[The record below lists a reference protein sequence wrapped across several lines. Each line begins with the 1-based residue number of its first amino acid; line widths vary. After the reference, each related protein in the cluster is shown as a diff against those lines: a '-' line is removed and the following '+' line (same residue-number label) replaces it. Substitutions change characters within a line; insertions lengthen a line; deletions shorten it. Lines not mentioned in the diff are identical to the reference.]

1 MSVGW
6 EKLRSLEIFKKQM
19 LFLIIMLD
27 VSTLN
32 NIKITTDELYKDLLK
47 DCYNYA
53 SKSNHPSTH
62 TAALLVDEGRV
73 ILRGKNVFPIG
84 VKYTKERV
92 TGDNKHMYP
101 NHAERDLV
109 YKAAR
114 QGIKTEG
121 LAMVMPWLPC
131 IPCVNAVISSGI
143 EKLIVHKQM
152 IEKTREGWQE
162 ELRNAVQI
170 MEEAGVKIIAYDGIV
185 GAKAYMHSN
194 EWDA

>member
-1 MSVGW
+1 
-6 EKLRSLEIFKKQM
+6 
-19 LFLIIMLD
+19 MLD
-27 VSTLN
+27 VKTLN
-32 NIKITTDELYKDLLK
+32 NIEITTDELYKNLLK

-62 TAALLVDEGRV
+62 TAALLVDGDKV
-73 ILRGKNVFPIG
+73 ILRGKNTFPPG
-84 VKYTKERV
+84 VKYTKGRI

-121 LAMVMPWLPC
+121 LTMVMPWLPC
-131 IPCVNAVISSGI
+131 IPCANAVISSGI
-143 EKLIVHKQM
+143 KKLVVHKQM
-152 IEKTREGWQE
+152 IERTREGWQA
-162 ELRNAVQI
+162 ELKDAVQI
-170 MEEAGVKIIAYDGIV
+170 LEEADVKIIAYDGLV
-185 GAKAYMHSN
+185 GARAYMHSN

>member
-1 MSVGW
+1 M
-6 EKLRSLEIFKKQM
+6 
-19 LFLIIMLD
+19 D
-27 VSTLN
+27 VKTLN
-32 NIKITTDELYKDLLK
+32 NIEITTNVAYRGLLK

-62 TAALLVDEGRV
+62 TAALLVDNGKV
-73 ILRGKNVFPIG
+73 ILRGKNIFPSG

-121 LAMVMPWLPC
+121 LTMVMPWLPC
-131 IPCVNAVISSGI
+131 ILCANAVISSGI

-152 IEKTREGWQE
+152 IEKTKEGWQK
-162 ELRNAVQI
+162 ELKDAVQI
-170 MEEAGVKIIAYDGIV
+170 LGEAGIEIIAYDGVV

-194 EWDA
+194 EWNA